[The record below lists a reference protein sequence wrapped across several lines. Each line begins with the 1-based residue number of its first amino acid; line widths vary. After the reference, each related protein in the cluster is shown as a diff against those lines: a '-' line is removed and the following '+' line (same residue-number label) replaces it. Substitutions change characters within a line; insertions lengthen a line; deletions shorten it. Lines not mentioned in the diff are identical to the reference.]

1 MHRQVVRVPFVSCVH
16 EEQIANASSCVKKSS
31 THCLHSC
38 VKTCVLGSKGGK
50 IIIFIKILEYNAKEN
65 LLMEFIIN
73 YRMVLLF
80 KLYLSMKKAIITC
93 ISTSY
98 HLDK

>member
-1 MHRQVVRVPFVSCVH
+1 MRWAVV
-16 EEQIANASSCVKKSS
+16 NASSGSCVKGSS
-31 THCLHSC
+31 THRLHSC
-38 VKTCVLGSKGGK
+38 VKTCVLGLTSGK
-50 IIIFIKILEYNAKEN
+50 INIFIKIQEYNAKED

-73 YRMVLLF
+73 YRMLLLF

-98 HLDK
+98 QKSCE

>member
-1 MHRQVVRVPFVSCVH
+1 
-16 EEQIANASSCVKKSS
+16 
-31 THCLHSC
+31 
-38 VKTCVLGSKGGK
+38 VKTCVLGLTSGK
-50 IIIFIKILEYNAKEN
+50 INIFIKIQEYNTKED

-73 YRMVLLF
+73 YRMLLLF

-98 HLDK
+98 QSQFSEGVIVYPSVAFILNHLSIITKLDVKIWVH